1 MGGGE
6 RSEPTLQD
14 KFKLIKDLAESGM
27 YKRDQKAMWIAADL
41 ILSLAQSI
49 MRRIEEEKEKK

>member
-1 MGGGE
+1 M
-6 RSEPTLQD
+6 SEPTLQD
-14 KFKLIKDLAESGM
+14 KFTLIKDLAESGT